1 MGATR
6 KQIEEWLNMQMGIA
20 IASQT
25 ELLLEKGDVE
35 TGNKSLRLRNF
46 SSRGYIQIDDRALRY
61 VAKKLNLEIEE
72 TYHSDD
78 PDVMYHLEIVHNG
91 MSFIALESEEDH
103 EKAMKGEE

>member
-6 KQIEEWLNMQMGIA
+6 KQIEDWLNMQMGIA

-25 ELLLEKGDVE
+25 ELTLEKGDVE
-35 TGNKSLRLRNF
+35 TGKRVLRLSNY
-46 SSRGYIQIDDRALRY
+46 SSRDYIQIGNEPLRY

-72 TYHSDD
+72 TYNSDD

-91 MSFIALESEEDH
+91 MKFIALESKEDH